1 MDVSLI
7 VGWVLGIVLIIYGIG
22 ADKLVNFLDMP
33 SVIIV
38 VGGTVAALIASF
50 PFKTL
55 AQIPK
60 HIGIM
65 ISSNRYNSEAVI
77 HTLVDMAKTARKKGL
92 LVLEE
97 QAATIKDPF
106 LKQSVMLIVDAMDAE
121 KIREMLE
128 SEVAAMIDRHEQDVS
143 IYDRGSGVAP
153 ASV

>member
-7 VGWVLGIVLIIYGIG
+7 VGWVLGIALIIYGIG
-22 ADKLVNFLDMP
+22 MEKLMNFVDMP

-38 VGGTVAALIASF
+38 VGGTAAALIASF

-77 HTLVDMAKTARKKGL
+77 HTLVDMAKTARKKRDFWFWKNRL
-92 LVLEE
+92 PPSRIL
-97 QAATIKDPF
+97 F
-106 LKQSVMLIVDAMDAE
+106 
-121 KIREMLE
+121 
-128 SEVAAMIDRHEQDVS
+128 
-143 IYDRGSGVAP
+143 
-153 ASV
+153 